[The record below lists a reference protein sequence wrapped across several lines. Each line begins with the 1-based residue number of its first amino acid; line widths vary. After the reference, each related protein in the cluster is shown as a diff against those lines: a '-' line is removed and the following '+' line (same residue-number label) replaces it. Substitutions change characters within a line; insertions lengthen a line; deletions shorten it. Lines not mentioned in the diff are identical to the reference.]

1 MVYSAIAERRASGG
15 LSRGCIGTAD
25 DFPRAG
31 SSGPFWEEERLASA
45 RAKHIASGKR
55 FALYRCCSKPLTRL
69 SAAPKWCYGGTR
81 CGRVRRHWMHG
92 HDGAWPSSH
101 QRRIR
106 PRRSVAL
113 QSPVPNTATTER
125 GPPVT
130 SAEYGHDGAWPSRSI
145 ENIRK
150 ITGKHARKTRR
161 SCVARDYC
169 CCCP

>member
-1 MVYSAIAERRASGG
+1 MH
-15 LSRGCIGTAD
+15 
-25 DFPRAG
+25 PRAG

-81 CGRVRRHWMHG
+81 CGRVRCPKYTATTERGPPVTSAEYG

-113 QSPVPNTATTER
+113 QSPVPRRSVALQSATATTER

-130 SAEYGHDGAWPSRSI
+130 SAEYGHDGAWPSSHQCRP
-145 ENIRK
+145 
-150 ITGKHARKTRR
+150 RR
-161 SCVARDYC
+161 SVALQSRRR
-169 CCCP
+169 PRRSVALQVN